1 MAEALGTRL
10 SGANGVFDTAFDFDG
25 STFGGA
31 AAARVGRSE
40 EARAGAPLGAFLRWA
55 GSGGE
60 RGRVGLSEDL
70 VAWIRSR
77 PSICYIR
84 GMYHNQQLFY
94 LTYTESNF
102 FIYMNLKSILGWF
115 HADVKW

>member
-40 EARAGAPLGAFLRWA
+40 EARAPLGAFLRWA

-60 RGRVGLSEDL
+60 RVRVGLSEDL

-77 PSICYIR
+77 PSIRYIR
-84 GMYHNQQLFY
+84 GKNHNQQQFY
-94 LTYTESNF
+94 LKYTESFNF
-102 FIYMNLKSILGWF
+102 LRP
-115 HADVKW
+115 